1 MQVKDYDA
9 TTYGERLARA
19 YDDYVRDKFDEEAQT
34 SLLVELSGGGRVLE
48 LGVGT
53 GRVALPLARAG
64 LEVHGIES
72 SQAMVEELLAKP
84 GAEGVAVSIGDFA
97 DVDVPGSFSL
107 CLAVFST
114 LFMLTSQD
122 AQIRCFANVAERLE
136 PGGVFV
142 VEVFVPRFGARH
154 DQSLEVLRTEV
165 DSVLLEASRVDT
177 AEQRVDIQRI
187 ALGQRGVELFPS
199 SVRYAYPS
207 ELDLMAR
214 LAGLRLRDRWSG
226 WRRQDFS
233 ADSVWNVSVYER
245 PG

>member
-114 LFMLTSQD
+114 LFMLPSQD
-122 AQIRCFANVAERLE
+122 AQVRCFANVASRLQ

-142 VEVFVPRFGARH
+142 VEAFVPRFDGGD
-154 DQSLEVLRTEV
+154 DQPLKVLRTEV
-165 DSVLLEASRVDT
+165 NSVLLEASRVDT

-187 ALGQRGVELFPS
+187 ALRQSGVELFPS
-199 SVRYAYPS
+199 SVRYAHPS

-214 LAGLRLRDRWSG
+214 LGGLTLRHRWSG
-226 WRRQDFS
+226 WRRQTFS
-233 ADSVWNVSVYER
+233 AHSVWNVSVYER
-245 PG
+245 PT